1 MSEMEA
7 PIN

>member
-7 PIN
+7 